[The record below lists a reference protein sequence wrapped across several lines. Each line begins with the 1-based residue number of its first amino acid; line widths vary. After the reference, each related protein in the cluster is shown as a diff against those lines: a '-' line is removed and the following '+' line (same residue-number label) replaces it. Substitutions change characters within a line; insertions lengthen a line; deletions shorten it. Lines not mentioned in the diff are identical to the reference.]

1 MSQVANT
8 FWDNRLDSATR
19 QNSVA
24 KRKIRVRRLVDG
36 VILTIILAAL
46 ATCVSVHNRS
56 RIEMA
61 AARAKHNAAVDRIE
75 DLSVQVEKRQ
85 REIESL
91 EQILV
96 RGVICSEVRM
106 SARDIVI
113 QLAQEKPVEPT
124 TKEVESHLNPAQNRL
139 YCRSNDHYIERVDCR
154 LSVRPSL
161 STLEPLM

>member
-8 FWDNRLDSATR
+8 LWDSRLDSATR

-24 KRKIRVRRLVDG
+24 KRRVRVRRLVDG

-46 ATCVSVHNRS
+46 ATCVSVNTRS
-56 RIEMA
+56 QIEMT

-91 EQILV
+91 RTDTRAIELFARQRFGFV
-96 RGVICSEVRM
+96 RPG
-106 SARDIVI
+106 DIVI
-113 QLAQEKPVEPT
+113 KLAQDEKPAEPIAAKVRIANLT
-124 TKEVESHLNPAQNRL
+124 PRSSDGYTA
-139 YCRSNDHYIERVDCR
+139 RSN
-154 LSVRPSL
+154 
-161 STLEPLM
+161 